1 MYGGVEVADDMGAD
15 EPGRTGDKN
24 GERFG
29 IHAPGLGVNRS
40 HSTSKPRAFCLRH
53 DPIPSGF
60 GCESNSHHL
69 RPTRRKTCACAQV
82 FSERFRITKLLAKE

>member
-29 IHAPGLGVNRS
+29 IHAPVRCVNLHHCPVFPDFRTICLLNLPGLARLY
-40 HSTSKPRAFCLRH
+40 P
-53 DPIPSGF
+53 
-60 GCESNSHHL
+60 
-69 RPTRRKTCACAQV
+69 
-82 FSERFRITKLLAKE
+82 